1 MKTNI
6 PNEMNQ
12 QRDSVFGRCSGI
24 CRLMKINPLIPN
36 SMLVLVKASYTFKG
50 SSSPMR
56 GEGLVRQAQIL
67 GLAEVLKTSNIV
79 GARM

>member
-36 SMLVLVKASYTFKG
+36 SLLALVKASYTFKG
-50 SSSPMR
+50 
-56 GEGLVRQAQIL
+56 
-67 GLAEVLKTSNIV
+67 T
-79 GARM
+79 